1 MISTLALRPRRVAAA
16 AILAVAALAVLAG
29 PARAGSYIVVQ
40 CAPGLFPDG
49 EPGYATTSNHFTAIR
64 DCSQNAPGFQIR
76 HQLPGGATG
85 TERGRFGAWVWQAPA
100 GTFIT
105 GGSAYSRLASQDGI
119 FGYLAVSPDAGGG
132 VATENQN
139 DDQLHLSAI
148 PAGNWRFFVARLE
161 CTQPNSG
168 NRCVGSGA
176 GAHTYVK
183 QLRLQL
189 TDVVAPSVVVG
200 DSMFESGV
208 RRGRHTIS
216 VAAGDQGAGLH
227 SVQIKVNGAPGG
239 DDLSASCNP
248 LPGGLTSRMSP
259 CPPSFAKRYTYDTAL
274 PPFRHGANTVEVC
287 AFDYAQSGV
296 ANSDCESRPV
306 LVDSLCPESPAG
318 GGATISA
325 GFAGN
330 GKKRRTLRHG
340 RRALIR
346 GRVLDGQGNPIAGG
360 QVCILGHTDLPG
372 RGFLLVG
379 TAPTNE
385 NGGWSYKLNRGAS
398 RRLAVAYRD
407 NTFQVAAGL
416 RLKVRAAAALRL
428 SAKRTRPNRK
438 VHFSG
443 RIPGPRV
450 SKRVV
455 VLYGT
460 APGAKRHFLVRRTR
474 TNADGRFRV
483 AYAFSP
489 VRHKSKFVFWI
500 VVPEQNGYP
509 YLRGRSVNKYIRVRP

>member
-1 MISTLALRPRRVAAA
+1 MIAILSTAGRSFGTVAAVALLALVAPAS
-16 AILAVAALAVLAG
+16 
-29 PARAGSYIVVQ
+29 ARAGSYIVAQ
-40 CAPGLFPDG
+40 CAPGLYADG
-49 EPGYATTSNHFTAIR
+49 EPGYVTTSNHFTAAR
-64 DCSQNAPGFQIR
+64 QCGQNAPGFQVG
-76 HQLPGGATG
+76 HFLPPGATG
-85 TERGRFGAWVWQAPA
+85 TERGRFGAWVWTAPP
-100 GTFIT
+100 GTYLT
-105 GGSAYSRLASQDGI
+105 GGSAYSRLAKQDGI

-132 VATENQN
+132 VAIGNQN

-148 PAGNWRFFVARLE
+148 PPGNWRFFVARLE

-189 TDVVAPSVVVG
+189 TDVVSPSLTLG
-200 DSMFESGV
+200 GTMFESGA

-227 SVQIKVNGAPGG
+227 SVQIRVNGVPRG

-259 CPPSFAKRYTYDTAL
+259 CPPSFAKRYTYDTAR

-306 LVDSLCPESPAG
+306 LVDSLCPESPVG

-330 GKKRRTLRHG
+330 GRKRRTVPHG

-360 QVCILGHTDLPG
+360 QVCVLGHTDLPG
-372 RGFLLVG
+372 RGFRLLG

-385 NGGWSYKLNRGAS
+385 NGGWAYKLNRGAS
-398 RRLAVAYRD
+398 RKLAVAYRD

-416 RLKVRAAAALRL
+416 RLKVRATASLRI
-428 SAKRTRPNRK
+428 SRNRTRTNRR
-438 VHFSG
+438 VHFFG
-443 RIPGPRV
+443 RIPGPLA

-455 VLYGT
+455 ILYGSV
-460 APGAKRHFLVRRTR
+460 PGAKRHFLVRRAR
-474 TNADGRFRV
+474 TNADGRFRLG
-483 AYAFSP
+483 YAFSP
-489 VRHKSKFVFWI
+489 VPRRTRFVFWV
-500 VVPEQNGYP
+500 VVPEQDGYP
-509 YLRGRSVNKYIRVRP
+509 RLRGRSANKYIRVRP